1 LGEAQFALGAG
12 NEVDPL
18 VAGVVGIVEGSGS
31 DFPFPCMPPEVDG
44 VIGVFDDEYGGII
57 RPRFSAGDFRLGL
70 SQDLTLRDG
79 VATVATARKHDG
91 DEKE

>member
-1 LGEAQFALGAG
+1 MGEAQFALGAG

-44 VIGVFDDEYGGII
+44 VIGVFDDEYGGSS
-57 RPRFSAGDFRLGL
+57 RPRFAAGDFRLGL

-79 VATVATARKHDG
+79 VATVATARKNDG